1 MGNNTSQ
8 NEKDN
13 EKKEEKENIKYKIT
27 AIKCDICKEKNDE
40 ENTIKNEKIEEIK
53 FDFEIKHEKNE
64 KIKYDLNKE
73 IEEKI
78 KQNEIILNDETEIES
93 ESFIAEESVLK
104 N

>member
-13 EKKEEKENIKYKIT
+13 QKKEEKDIIKYKIAT
-27 AIKCDICKEKNDE
+27 TICDICKEKNDE
-40 ENTIKNEKIEEIK
+40 ENSIKNWKIEEIK

-64 KIKYDLNKE
+64 EIKYDLNKE

-78 KQNEIILNDETEIES
+78 KT
-93 ESFIAEESVLK
+93 K
-104 N
+104 